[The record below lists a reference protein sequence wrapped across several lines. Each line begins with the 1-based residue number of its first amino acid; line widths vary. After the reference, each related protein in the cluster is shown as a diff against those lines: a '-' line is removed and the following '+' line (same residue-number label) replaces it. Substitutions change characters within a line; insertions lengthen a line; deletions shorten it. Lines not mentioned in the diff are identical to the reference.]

1 MSPPSVPGA
10 GGQLDGRMW
19 GLLPPRPREPQS
31 KVMSSLGGGRCGKGT
46 RPQVWL
52 DTEPQNDFKQIQA
65 LPPACFPGIQKPL
78 QAPLLSLPGTRF
90 HLPTPIPGVD

>member
-1 MSPPSVPGA
+1 M
-10 GGQLDGRMW
+10 
-19 GLLPPRPREPQS
+19 
-31 KVMSSLGGGRCGKGT
+31 
-46 RPQVWL
+46 WL